1 MAGRRWWVGADLAID
16 LGTASTLIHRQGE
29 GIVLDEPTV
38 VALDAASGALVAA
51 GSRAKEMLGRTPGTM
66 RAVRPLRHGVVS
78 DPDVTE
84 QMLRYF
90 TDQVGISRVLRPRM
104 VICVP
109 SEVTGVERRAVE
121 EAALRVGARSVY
133 LVEEPV
139 VAAIGA
145 ALPVTDTQASVV
157 VDIGGGS
164 TDAAILALGGVVASR
179 SARVAGD
186 ALDEAITQHV
196 KSELSLLLGE
206 RSAEEV
212 KIAVGSAYPLA
223 QEHSTRVRGRDLL
236 TGLPRTVELGSG
248 QVRRAIDPPVRQ
260 IIDLVRALL
269 DRCPPELSG
278 DVLGRG
284 VTLTGGGAL
293 LPGLEARMQHELGV
307 PVTAATD
314 PLRAVA
320 RGVGRCVDDFAALQP
335 VLVDGHRF

>member
-1 MAGRRWWVGADLAID
+1 MGADLAID

-38 VALDAASGALVAA
+38 VALDVASGALVAA

-84 QMLRYF
+84 EMLRYF